1 MVHRLQGWVF
11 IVLGLCLLV
20 VPFLS
25 SAIGAWW
32 LRLLQVVGTFVV
44 ARVLYRWA
52 RARSAAAPGL
62 RGFVPH
68 KTPWAP

>member
-1 MVHRLQGWVF
+1 MVDQLKGWVF

-20 VPFLS
+20 VPFLNS
-25 SAIGAWW
+25 SVEGWW
-32 LRLLQVVGTFVV
+32 LRLLQVVGASVV
-44 ARVLYRWA
+44 ARFLYRWA
-52 RARSAAAPGL
+52 RARYEAAPGL